1 MSKLRTIARVAL
13 GGLAVAEGASALHRW
28 RARRE
33 VYEQAARRAAML
45 HRPLIVVGDPDAGA
59 HTRLI
64 RAFHRRVRGRQPAQA
79 EHHREQEIIIR
90 SYLVPTLGERAL
102 DTITEADVQRLK
114 AAFAD
119 QAPASVNNM
128 LTPLSTV
135 LKAAIEWKVIAA
147 MPEILKL
154 KADGAAL
161 RLRRGWALRPARG
174 GSARAAGRRPQ
185 QLSGE
190 VKLLEGRAELK
201 SE

>member
-1 MSKLRTIARVAL
+1 M
-13 GGLAVAEGASALHRW
+13 
-28 RARRE
+28 
-33 VYEQAARRAAML
+33 
-45 HRPLIVVGDPDAGA
+45 
-59 HTRLI
+59 
-64 RAFHRRVRGRQPAQA
+64 
-79 EHHREQEIIIR
+79 
-90 SYLVPTLGERAL
+90 
-102 DTITEADVQRLK
+102 QRLK

-128 LTPLSTV
+128 LTLLSTV

-161 RLRRGWALRPARG
+161 RLRRGWALRPARS

-201 SE
+201 SESSDAG